1 LPHRPNEWIHYL
13 CPKHHVLKK
22 ILVIRFSSI
31 GDIVLT
37 TPIIRALNE
46 QLDCEVHVLTK
57 KQYRGLFSGN
67 PHVAQ
72 IHSFEKAPAECFD
85 ELRRISFD
93 HVVDLQKNLRS
104 VKLRRALGVASSSF
118 PKLNVKKWLLVNA
131 KINRM
136 PDVHIVDRYFEAV
149 KGLDV
154 ENDGAGLEYYIPA
167 SDEVIPSGIDPSLGK
182 GYLAMVIGG
191 QHATKIFPPERA
203 AQLISRISRPIVLLG
218 GPDDKQRGDEI
229 QAFCPHA
236 TIFNTCGTLNL
247 NQSASLVKQAQL
259 VITND
264 TGLMHIAAAFF
275 KPILSI
281 WGNTVPELG
290 MYPYLPGKPEL
301 FSMAQVNGLWCR
313 PCSKLGF
320 SKCPKKHFNC
330 MMQQDI
336 DWMVGEIERLISI

>member
-1 LPHRPNEWIHYL
+1 
-13 CPKHHVLKK
+13 LKK

-57 KQYRGLFSGN
+57 KQYRGLFTEN
-67 PHVAQ
+67 PHVTRV
-72 IHSFEKAPAECFD
+72 HSFEKSPAECLNKL
-85 ELRRISFD
+85 EAISFD

-104 VKLRRALGVASSSF
+104 LKVRRALGVVSSSF
-118 PKLNVKKWLLVNA
+118 PKLNVQKWLLVNA

-149 KGLDV
+149 KGLGV
-154 ENDGAGLEYYIPA
+154 KNDGKGLEYFMPV
-167 SDEVIPSGIDPSLGK
+167 SDEVVPTDVDIALSK
-182 GYLAMVIGG
+182 GYIAMVIGG
-191 QHATKIFPPERA
+191 QHTTKIFPPEKA
-203 AQLISRISRPIVLLG
+203 AQLISRINHPVVLLG
-218 GPDDKQRGDEI
+218 GSIDKQRGEEI
-229 QAFCPHA
+229 RAFCPHA
-236 TIFNTCGTLNL
+236 AIFNTCGTLSL
-247 NQSASLVKQAQL
+247 NQSASLVKQAKL

-290 MYPYLPGKPEL
+290 MYPYLPGKEDL
-301 FSMAQVNGLWCR
+301 FGMAQVSGLSCR

-336 DWMVGEIERLISI
+336 EWMVLETNRLMEI